1 MRILNISVNSNNLPS
16 KEELVNIIKSDD
28 RNKNVTVSEINKAI
42 KDSGLYKT
50 ITKIEAGKEQDSTND
65 RNDDII

>member
-42 KDSGLYKT
+42 KVTL
-50 ITKIEAGKEQDSTND
+50 
-65 RNDDII
+65 